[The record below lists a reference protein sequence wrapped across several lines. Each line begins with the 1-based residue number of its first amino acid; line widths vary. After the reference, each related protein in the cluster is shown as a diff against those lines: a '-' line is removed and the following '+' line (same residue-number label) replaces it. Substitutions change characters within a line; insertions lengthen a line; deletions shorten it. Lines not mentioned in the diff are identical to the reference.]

1 MPKKQPKPKR
11 AKGKPGPAEERLII
25 KGDPL
30 AAIDK
35 LLKSK
40 PPTR

>member
-1 MPKKQPKPKR
+1 MTKKPKPKR
-11 AKGKPGPAEERLII
+11 KKDKPGPEEERLII

-30 AAIDK
+30 KAIAT